1 MTTLAFLLTI
11 AALFGAVLAYES
23 HRAGEAALG
32 RPLGLIGW
40 LTGGNWPAKI
50 GAGLVIVGVGALLR
64 YALINFDVAPALKL
78 ASGAVAAGLL
88 GLAATLTRIGH
99 GRRAVSLALGGA
111 AFGVAYLTAYSAFA
125 LFGYLGSTTGVT
137 LLLLTAIGAGVYAV
151 TRSALSLALL
161 AMLGAYMAPAFSVD
175 DPGPTIVYG
184 YYVGASL
191 LTLAMV
197 ALRGWRPL
205 IHLSFVFTLL
215 GGAFFAWTAQYYEPS
230 QAEVML
236 PALLL
241 LVAIH
246 VAMPLIEHKLSGER
260 WLERLDI
267 AYALA
272 LPIVAALSAWLLA
285 PSRVSL
291 SNELAA
297 FAVIWL
303 VAALWL
309 RITARDGIALHA
321 VIGVLMAGLAVAARF
336 ANLPWELVTLATTV
350 IALWLAARRP
360 EAERLQNILAGF
372 VPIAGAAHVI
382 DSLAPNPDGA
392 LFLNAQFIERL
403 IGAGLLMWA
412 GHICARIRQSLDSLL
427 WSVGI
432 GWALIALGSEL
443 LRADLLD
450 VALLAHWSLL
460 IVAFVLACIARVPD
474 TISPMRP
481 AVPIA
486 VLVTGVWAASAA
498 PEIIGWIS
506 LCAAPVAL
514 ICLAIGFRLR
524 DESPDST
531 SVMSGILAPVVAAV
545 WAMQVGETQDLTT
558 PRFALSIAAVTAL
571 SVVVLAQGAL
581 RRTRDWLGA
590 VSDVYAGA
598 FLLALFGS
606 TTFWISRSLWAVVLE
621 CVSLAGLLWL
631 LRAQARVA
639 PLPRWVGP
647 LTAIAAV
654 LFSQAQL
661 LRWLGP
667 PGPLSMFSILDM
679 RLPTLLS
686 LFWAGTGA
694 ALTIFA
700 KARASRALWIA
711 GSVFLVASTVKII
724 LFDFGSLGQ
733 LGNIFAVIAAGL
745 VFLLVGWLAPM
756 PPPASEAELA
766 PDTRRRSGDSQS
778 AASKPAA
785 QPVAVAT
792 NEYIELNARRA
803 APERASDMAQ
813 DDAPG
818 IESAVADDRGKK
830 TAWTIAIVLGL
841 VLPLTRC
848 VGTPHDLVREL
859 LGRTDHQPSSL
870 SGMDAGP
877 SPPQATP
884 PPSQAASVDEIE
896 LDVAEVL
903 PRDVSVPTVGPT
915 AAAEASVELDC
926 RRWASLIPRD
936 AVVYAGGAYRGRAL
950 EFPIDESNREAGLL
964 DAVVHLPDQ
973 SVVLMLGAY
982 EDTLWTVRWS
992 PRTRL
997 VGIWIS
1003 GYHKQVLN
1011 GAPPGVPVL
1020 VNDVSS
1026 RTSDC
1031 PSFYVAGYGNGGA
1044 RSAAVDLLGR
1054 RPVSVF
1060 EATRDGRVNIG
1071 SVLETSSYLE
1081 GEARRPETF
1090 RVPGL
1095 PLIGEKGIEELLRI
1109 GKLRRA
1115 TTLDVQTARAFAS
1128 KYRNASDR
1136 EMKDVGGVPQRTFV
1150 VVGSMHFPGGLFGA
1164 RAVNF
1169 IVPRGV
1175 KRPQGDPG
1183 HSPVF
1188 DMNL

>member
-50 GAGLVIVGVGALLR
+50 GAGLVIVGVGSLLR

-125 LFGYLGSTTGVT
+125 LFEYLASSTGVT

-151 TRSALSLALL
+151 TRRALSLALL
-161 AMLGAYMAPAFSVD
+161 AMLGAYLAPAFSID

-191 LTLAMV
+191 MTLAMV

-205 IHLSFVFTLL
+205 IHLSFLFTLL
-215 GGAFFAWTAQYYEPS
+215 GGAFFAWTARYYEPGN
-230 QAEVML
+230 ADVML

-285 PSRVSL
+285 PSRVAL
-291 SNELAA
+291 SNELAV

-303 VAALWL
+303 ATALWL
-309 RITARDGIALHA
+309 RISARDGIALHA

-360 EAERLQNILAGF
+360 EAERLQSILAGF

-382 DSLAPNPDGA
+382 DSLGPNPDGA
-392 LFLNAQFIERL
+392 LFFNAQFIERL
-403 IGAGLLMWA
+403 IGAGLLMFA

-432 GWALIALGSEL
+432 GWALIAVGSEL

-450 VALLAHWSLL
+450 VALLVHWSLL
-460 IVAFVLACIARVPD
+460 VVALVLAAIARVPD
-474 TISPMRP
+474 SVLAARP

-486 VLVTGVWAASAA
+486 VLVTAVWAASASPGIVA
-498 PEIIGWIS
+498 WVS

-514 ICLAIGFRLR
+514 ICLAIGLR
-524 DESPDST
+524 QREHSSDSA
-531 SVMSGILAPVVAAV
+531 SLLSGILAPVVAAV
-545 WAMQVGETQDLTT
+545 WAIPVGETQDVTT
-558 PRFALSIAAVTAL
+558 PQFALSIAALVAL
-571 SVVVLAQGAL
+571 SVLLLAGAAL

-590 VSDVYAGA
+590 VSEVYAGA

-606 TTFWISRSLWAVVLE
+606 TTFWISRSPWAVALE
-621 CVSLAGLLWL
+621 CLSLAGLLWL
-631 LRAQARVA
+631 LRAQSRVA

-667 PGPLSMFSILDM
+667 AGPLSMFSILDM
-679 RLPTLLS
+679 RLPALLS

-700 KARASRALWIA
+700 KSRASRALWIA

-756 PPPASEAELA
+756 PPDA
-766 PDTRRRSGDSQS
+766 PDVAPATPPRTQPGPS
-778 AASKPAA
+778 ASPSDEPSPSMRPLIEAR
-785 QPVAVAT
+785 
-792 NEYIELNARRA
+792 NEYIEMNARRA
-803 APERASDMAQ
+803 QPAEPPADVEAEIDV
-813 DDAPG
+813 
-818 IESAVADDRGKK
+818 EADDRGKK

-841 VLPLTRC
+841 ILPLTRC
-848 VGTPHDLVREL
+848 AGTPNEL
-859 LGRTDHQPSSL
+859 LRQFLGKQHDSPSTYSAGIADPSLSPASSPSSR
-870 SGMDAGP
+870 
-877 SPPQATP
+877 
-884 PPSQAASVDEIE
+884 AAIAEEVE
-896 LDVAEVL
+896 LDVADVL
-903 PRDVSVPTVGPT
+903 P
-915 AAAEASVELDC
+915 AAASEPSAEPPVAAEDSVEQDC

-936 AVVYAGGAYRGRAL
+936 AVVYAGGAYRGKPL
-950 EFPIDESNREAGLL
+950 DFPINESNREAGQLE
-964 DAVVHLPDQ
+964 AVVHVPDR
-973 SVVLMLGAY
+973 SVVLLLGAY
-982 EDTLWTVRWS
+982 EETLWTVRWS
-992 PRTRL
+992 ARTRI
-997 VGIWIS
+997 VGIWVS
-1003 GYHKQVLN
+1003 GYHTQALN
-1011 GAPPGVPVL
+1011 GVPPDVPVL
-1020 VNDVSS
+1020 VNDVTS
-1026 RTSDC
+1026 RTPDC
-1031 PSFYVAGYGNGGA
+1031 PSFYVASHDNGGA
-1044 RSAAVDLLGR
+1044 RNAAVELLGR
-1054 RPVSVF
+1054 SPVSVI
-1060 EATRDGRVNIG
+1060 EATRDGRVNVG
-1071 SVLETSSYLE
+1071 NVLETSAYLE
-1081 GEARRPETF
+1081 GPVRRPETF
-1090 RVPGL
+1090 RVGEL
-1095 PLIGEKGIEELLRI
+1095 PLIGEKGIEELLRT

-1115 TTLDVQTARAFAS
+1115 TTLDIQTARAFATQ
-1128 KYRNASDR
+1128 YRNATDR
-1136 EMKDVGGVPQRTFV
+1136 ELKDVGAVPQRTFV
-1150 VVGSMHFPGGLFGA
+1150 VVGLMHFPGGLYGA

-1175 KRPQGDPG
+1175 KTPQGDPG